1 VVGLKIA
8 EWRLAV
14 RETAASRLE
23 AGRSSIASSA
33 FRWSRAAPRFTAV
46 TTIRCRVAAGP
57 RFDQWQIG
65 GNHAQRDVVDWTL
78 TEAAVSA
85 GHRDVALSLAHE
97 RLATRPRR
105 APTRRFLRHAESI
118 LAYRAWCAGS
128 CDLSIAGCIGS
139 SGRGRGCNWV

>member
-1 VVGLKIA
+1 
-8 EWRLAV
+8 
-14 RETAASRLE
+14 
-23 AGRSSIASSA
+23 
-33 FRWSRAAPRFTAV
+33 
-46 TTIRCRVAAGP
+46 VAAGGARDGRQPP
-57 RFDQWQIG
+57 RSGPVLYRVVGIPVVEGRAAFHRGDCDQVSSCCG
-65 GNHAQRDVVDWTL
+65 SHAQRDVVDWTL

-85 GHRDVALSLAHE
+85 GQGDVALSLARE